1 MKSIDSDNSVASNED
16 VSSFFITNTF
26 DKIASTRASIS
37 SYDKASALTSFVY
50 LVVFSYL
57 PLEKVVHDI
66 RPLSVKI
73 LKNLR
78 NSFIASVNKKFVWTI
93 DSEVDCLLH

>member
-16 VSSFFITNTF
+16 VSSFFDANTF
-26 DKIASTRASIS
+26 VKIASTRASIS
-37 SYDKASALTSFVY
+37 SHDKASALTSFVF